1 VKRRQKPSITGTV
14 SSAYLRLFNR
24 NRWSYNRLSILLVM
38 GRSRANPLPEANLCR
53 LACTSSF
60 DRRRLEMMR
69 SVDSRSIRIVR
80 VFHGLYTVPT
90 RPLQGP
96 LHHSHRIHCPLGAKQ
111 GPSRGQ
117 AGAKQGPSRGQA
129 GAKQGPSR
137 GQRMVRCEAEKKFR
151 DTEACA
157 LADGRTAPAGERCP
171 DLAWLALV
179 AIGGPSAGARR
190 KAARSGLVFQYTTLK
205 VGESSSRLLRRS

>member
-1 VKRRQKPSITGTV
+1 MKRRQKPSITGTV

-117 AGAKQGPSRGQA
+117 
-129 GAKQGPSR
+129 
-137 GQRMVRCEAEKKFR
+137 RMVRCEAEKKFR

>member
-1 VKRRQKPSITGTV
+1 MKRRQKPSITGTV

-117 AGAKQGPSRGQA
+117 AGAKGWFDARQRRSSAIRKRALLRMVERHPQENVVPTWPGSHLSPSEAHRQAPEGKRRGQA
-129 GAKQGPSR
+129 
-137 GQRMVRCEAEKKFR
+137 
-151 DTEACA
+151 
-157 LADGRTAPAGERCP
+157 
-171 DLAWLALV
+171 
-179 AIGGPSAGARR
+179 
-190 KAARSGLVFQYTTLK
+190 
-205 VGESSSRLLRRS
+205 